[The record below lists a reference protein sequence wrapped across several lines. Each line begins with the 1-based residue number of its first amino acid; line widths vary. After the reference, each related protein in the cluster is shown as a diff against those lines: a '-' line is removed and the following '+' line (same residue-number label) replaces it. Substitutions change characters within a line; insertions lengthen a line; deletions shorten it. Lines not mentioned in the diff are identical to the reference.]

1 MMLHARTSGMAV
13 ALLLL
18 VTVIVLTACGSSN
31 ESTSLEVQSIDEIL
45 VGEIE
50 ITDLTST
57 SALVQVETDVDVVCS
72 VVYGEDNKYGRQST
86 DLDMG
91 GIGHSQHNAALR
103 GLKPDTVYHYR
114 LQGTGPDGTIYRSED
129 RTFRTPP
136 EEDGEPALG
145 QNIASLDAGARIVET
160 SSTFGRGWEGANAID
175 GDPETEWATAND
187 GDGAFITVELA
198 APTDL
203 TGVGFWT
210 RSMGATGEI
219 NRFQVITDDGTV
231 LGPFDVPDA
240 NRLYVFPVSANAG
253 VLRFEAVTSSG
264 SNTGVVEVAA
274 FAGE

>member
-1 MMLHARTSGMAV
+1 MFGARKLGLTVAFTLVLAV
-13 ALLLL
+13 
-18 VTVIVLTACGSSN
+18 VVLTACGSS
-31 ESTSLEVQSIDEIL
+31 SQPTSSDVRSIDEIL

-50 ITDLTST
+50 IVGLTSA

-72 VVYGEDNKYGRQST
+72 VVYGEDDQYGRQST

-91 GIGHSQHNAALR
+91 GVGHSQHNAALR
-103 GLKPDTVYHYR
+103 GLEPDTVYHYR

-136 EEDGEPALG
+136 EEDGELALG
-145 QNIASLDAGARIVET
+145 QNVAGLEAGARVVEA
-160 SSTFGRGWEGANAID
+160 SSTFGAGWGGTNAID
-175 GDPETEWATAND
+175 GDPTTEWATAGD

-198 APTDL
+198 APTVL

-274 FAGE
+274 FARK